1 MAVVQIKSV
10 RMRSLLQRCTAW
22 SRAIGI
28 VNVGAAG
35 SAGAVP
41 VLLALIACC
50 TRGEPPTPSTSP
62 SIAPPE
68 IPLPIPSAAQ
78 TTPAPL
84 QTAAPAPPSAST
96 PPSSNDDP
104 SGLPQ
109 THELPGSSTEAF
121 QARVAGLW
129 EAIVRDDP
137 DRGMPFFFPLR
148 AYVQV
153 KDVADPEADWRH
165 RLVLAFRRDIH
176 SIHARLDEAGGPGRL
191 LTLDVPA
198 ARVQWVKP
206 GEEWNKIGYF
216 RVFGSK
222 LGYEINGE
230 VHTIE
235 VRSLIS
241 WRGQWYV
248 VHLNAVR

>member
-22 SRAIGI
+22 SRAVGI
-28 VNVGAAG
+28 VNVGAVVPG
-35 SAGAVP
+35 GTVP

-68 IPLPIPSAAQ
+68 ILLPIPSAAQ
-78 TTPAPL
+78 T
-84 QTAAPAPPSAST
+84 APAPPPTAAPV
-96 PPSSNDDP
+96 PPSP
-104 SGLPQ
+104 SPSSSAEPSSLPQ

-121 QARVAGLW
+121 QARVVGLW

-137 DRGMPFFFPLR
+137 DLGMPFFFPLR

-153 KDVADPEADWRH
+153 KDVSDPEADWRH

-176 SIHARLDEAGGPGRL
+176 SIHARIGEAGGPGRL
-191 LTLDVPA
+191 LALDVPA
-198 ARVQWVKP
+198 ARAQWVKP

-222 LGYEINGE
+222 LRYEIDGE
-230 VHTIE
+230 VRTID
-235 VRSLIS
+235 VQSLIS

-248 VHLNAVR
+248 VHLNAMR

>member
-1 MAVVQIKSV
+1 M
-10 RMRSLLQRCTAW
+10 
-22 SRAIGI
+22 
-28 VNVGAAG
+28 
-35 SAGAVP
+35 
-41 VLLALIACC
+41 
-50 TRGEPPTPSTSP
+50 
-62 SIAPPE
+62 
-68 IPLPIPSAAQ
+68 PSAA
-78 TTPAPL
+78 PAA

-104 SGLPQ
+104 ASLPQ

-121 QARVAGLW
+121 QGRVVGLW

-137 DRGMPFFFPLR
+137 ELAMPFFFPLR

-176 SIHARLDEAGGPGRL
+176 SLHDRLKEAGGPARL
-191 LTLDVPA
+191 LGLDVPA
-198 ARVQWVKP
+198 THALWVKP

-222 LGYEINGE
+222 LRFEIDGE
-230 VHTIE
+230 VRAIDI
-235 VRSLIS
+235 RSLIS

-248 VHLNAVR
+248 VHLSAVR